1 MVHGWN
7 NMRILDRIL
16 SVFGKQRTGMLGALS
31 EQNDLKS
38 YIYAIRARTY
48 LKLTGKTLPVPS
60 VPIHDTNPEDT
71 LRKLS
76 PSRKLARK
84 GL

>member
-1 MVHGWN
+1 MK
-7 NMRILDRIL
+7 IADKFL
-16 SVFGKQRTGMLGALS
+16 SLFVRHRPSMLGAIS
-31 EQNDLKS
+31 EQNELKD

-48 LKLTGKTLPVPS
+48 LKLTGKTLPVASLPERNT
-60 VPIHDTNPEDT
+60 DPEDT